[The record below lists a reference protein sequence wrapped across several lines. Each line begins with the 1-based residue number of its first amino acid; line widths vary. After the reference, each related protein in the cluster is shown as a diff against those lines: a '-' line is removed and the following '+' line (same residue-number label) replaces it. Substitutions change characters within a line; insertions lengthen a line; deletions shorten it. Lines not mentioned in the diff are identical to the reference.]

1 MSSMFMA
8 KIEKNSTYGKI
19 LHGVKSSTLVAD
31 GDNFHF
37 LVSACKGE
45 NYLNFCNEVVMPFD
59 PASSIRKYTE
69 HKSDLYGQVN
79 LSLASDSPALSA
91 HGEYIKQ
98 LRASV
103 ISQPLHEDCTFYRG
117 CDLSQQ
123 EIDQMESLKQFFIP
137 SFTSTSID
145 RSKAYAKNSLFVI
158 TAPYLTKYAC
168 SITENLSNYH
178 ATEKEVL
185 FACYSAFQLTRVE
198 KVNSQSII
206 SMFLND
212 LASSSDR
219 T

>member
-1 MSSMFMA
+1 MFA
-8 KIEKNSTYGKI
+8 ANIGKDSTFGKI

-37 LVSACKGE
+37 LVTSNKGE
-45 NYLNFCNEVVMPFD
+45 NYLNYCNEVVLPLD
-59 PASSIRKYTE
+59 PYSTIRKYTE

-79 LSLASDSPALSA
+79 LSLAADSPALSG

-103 ISQPLHEDCTFYRG
+103 ISQPLLEDCAFYRG

-123 EIDQMESLKQFFIP
+123 EIDQMERLKRFFIP

-145 RSKAYAKNSLFVI
+145 RSKAYSKNSLFVI
-158 TAPYLTKYAC
+158 HAPYLTKFAC
-168 SITENLSNYH
+168 SITEKLSNYH

-185 FACYSAFQLTRVE
+185 FSCYSAFQLTRVE
-198 KVNSQSII
+198 KVNSVNIV
-206 SMFLND
+206 SMFLDD
-212 LASSSDR
+212 LASSSDK